1 MDEVV
6 GAFTGPDDI
15 VNQSIGGVRG
25 HILRRA
31 IHLSMAAVPIA
42 YYWHGDAIGGA
53 LGITKEQIAASVILA
68 LLAFEVVRLS
78 LGFTVFGQR
87 AYESKQI
94 SALAWGGLAVGLT
107 LLIAPSMGTS
117 SREAA
122 ALGFP
127 LIMSLVLGDPLLGEL
142 RRTGMTRSRV
152 VAVSVVAM
160 MILWSVC
167 ASWLGTPWLL
177 VVVLAPLTVI
187 SEWPRLTYIDDNATM
202 LLIPLAAVLV
212 LDPFFAWSVG

>member
-1 MDEVV
+1 MFRTL
-6 GAFTGPDDI
+6 AT
-15 VNQSIGGVRG
+15 
-25 HILRRA
+25 
-31 IHLSMAAVPIA
+31 
-42 YYWHGDAIGGA
+42 
-53 LGITKEQIAASVILA
+53 VILA
-68 LLAFEVVRLS
+68 LLAFEIVRLS

-167 ASWLGTPWLL
+167 AFWLGTPWLL

>member
-31 IHLSMAAVPIA
+31 IHLSMVAVPIA

-53 LGITKEQIAASVILA
+53 LGITKEQIADLCHPRPIGLRDRSLEPRIHGLRTASVRVEADLRT
-68 LLAFEVVRLS
+68 RLGWPRS
-78 LGFTVFGQR
+78 R
-87 AYESKQI
+87 ADTPHCPIDGHQ
-94 SALAWGGLAVGLT
+94 LT
-107 LLIAPSMGTS
+107 
-117 SREAA
+117 EAA

-142 RRTGMTRSRV
+142 RRTGMARSRV

-167 ASWLGTPWLL
+167 AFWLGTPWLL